1 MMGRRSNTGGT
12 ARPLV
17 VMLAGVLACVL
28 CVGVV
33 PAPNAM
39 AGTVDDAQAAY
50 DAALD
55 AKRETDARVTSL
67 KAAGEKAVAQE
78 ALGSVGYFKDR
89 QGVSGGAYRVLTD
102 PTVTRSKY
110 LEQIH
115 AGAEWDATSLAN
127 VERALGYLE
136 QFEAIRASE
145 GLSAVPVSDVAMA
158 VGEVNADWNDHQF
171 VTSVS
176 INHTGEYNMGEMLA
190 ATYDTP
196 GSRPYD
202 QWYYQEKKNVQS
214 IKDGTWT
221 GDDSFNNVGHY
232 FTVIG
237 GPYTDT
243 GLGITGTGSGDSRY
257 GIAAQEIS
265 GMKDEWGSNLMQER
279 SLNDPSSCANN
290 SGVPGCKEY
299 PPLTGRT
306 MSVADWKKDFEA
318 YRDGLE
324 KDAVPYRQ
332 ALDAQK
338 RAADALDAARKA
350 LDAARRTAA
359 DPSSK
364 PSTQPSKPS
373 TEPSKPSTHPSKP
386 TTEPSKPSTEPS
398 KPNTQPSTPGT
409 PGTQPSKPSTQPST
423 QPSSEPSKPSK
434 PSTQPSKPST
444 PTTQPSKP
452 SASSTVTM
460 WRLYNPN
467 SGEHFYTGNAKERD
481 MLVRIGWKS
490 EGEGWTAPT
499 SGDPVYRLYNPNAGD
514 HHYTLNPG
522 ERDMLVKVGWT
533 YEGVGWHSA
542 TASDTD
548 RKPLYRQYNPNAV
561 AGAHNYTLSKA
572 ENDHLARIGWC
583 AEGLAWYAV

>member
-1 MMGRRSNTGGT
+1 MS
-12 ARPLV
+12 RPLV

-33 PAPNAM
+33 PVPTAT

-67 KAAGEKAVAQE
+67 KTAGEKAVAQE

-115 AGAEWDATSLAN
+115 AGAEGDATSLAN

-145 GLSAVPVSDVAMA
+145 GLSSVPVSDVVMA
-158 VGEVNADWNDHQF
+158 VGEVHADWTRYLVDTTG
-171 VTSVS
+171 VIS
-176 INHTGEYNMGEMLA
+176 HTHEYNTRDILSA
-190 ATYDTP
+190 SSDTP
-196 GSRPYD
+196 SSQPYD
-202 QWYYQEKKNVQS
+202 VLYYQEKELARNPTADFYA
-214 IKDGTWT
+214 I
-221 GDDSFNNVGHY
+221 GHY
-232 FTVIG
+232 LNIIVDPIKATGIG
-237 GPYTDT
+237 VLSNKDDT
-243 GLGITGTGSGDSRY
+243 IVF
-257 GIAAQEIS
+257 AQDFLDDDVVE
-265 GMKDEWGSNLMQER
+265 SNLDREVIRSQ
-279 SLNDPSSCANN
+279 SLNDPNSCENN
-290 SGVPGCKEY
+290 LVHGCKEY
-299 PPLTGRT
+299 EATDLSKGSRT

-373 TEPSKPSTHPSKP
+373 TEPSEPSTQPSKP

-398 KPNTQPSTPGT
+398 KPSTEPGKPNTQPSTPS
-409 PGTQPSKPSTQPST
+409 TQPSKPSTQPST

-434 PSTQPSKPST
+434 PSTEPSTQPSKPSTQPST

-452 SASSTVTM
+452 SASSTATM

-467 SGEHFYTGNAKERD
+467 SGEHFYTGRTAERD

-522 ERDMLVKVGWT
+522 ERDMLVKAGWT

-572 ENDHLARIGWC
+572 ENDHLARIGWR

>member
-1 MMGRRSNTGGT
+1 MGRRSNTGGT
-12 ARPLV
+12 VRPLV

-33 PAPNAM
+33 PVPTAT

-67 KAAGEKAVAQE
+67 KAAGERAVAQE

-115 AGAEWDATSLAN
+115 AGAEGDATSLAN
-127 VERALGYLE
+127 VERALGYME

-145 GLSAVPVSDVAMA
+145 GLSSVPVSDVVMA
-158 VGEVNADWNDHQF
+158 VGEVHADWTRYLVDTTG
-171 VTSVS
+171 VIS
-176 INHTGEYNMGEMLA
+176 HTHEYNTRDILSA
-190 ATYDTP
+190 SSDTP
-196 GSRPYD
+196 SSQPYD
-202 QWYYQEKKNVQS
+202 VLYYQEKELAQNPTADFDA
-214 IKDGTWT
+214 I
-221 GDDSFNNVGHY
+221 GHY
-232 FTVIG
+232 LNIIVDPIKATGIG
-237 GPYTDT
+237 VLSNKDDT
-243 GLGITGTGSGDSRY
+243 IVF
-257 GIAAQEIS
+257 AQDFLDDDVVE
-265 GMKDEWGSNLMQER
+265 SNLDQEEIR
-279 SLNDPSSCANN
+279 SQSLNDPNSCENN
-290 SGVPGCKEY
+290 LVHGCKEY
-299 PPLTGRT
+299 EATDLSKGSRT

-398 KPNTQPSTPGT
+398 KPNTQPSK
-409 PGTQPSKPSTQPST
+409 PGTQPSKPSSQPST

-434 PSTQPSKPST
+434 PSTKPSKPST

-452 SASSTVTM
+452 SASSTPSVAHQDVY
-460 WRLYNPN
+460 RVYNPN
-467 SGEHFYTGNAKERD
+467 SGEHFYTEVQGERD
-481 MLVRIGWKS
+481 WLVRLGWHDEGVLMQAVVNAADGQPMYRLYNPNNGLHHYTEVAGERDWLVRLGWNYEGIAYYAS
-490 EGEGWTAPT
+490 E
-499 SGDPVYRLYNPNAGD
+499 SGTPVYRLYNPNSGQ
-514 HHYTLNPG
+514 HHYTWSAY
-522 ERDMLVKVGWT
+522 ERDVLSRLDWN
-533 YEGVGWHSA
+533 YEGIACYG
-542 TASDTD
+542 
-548 RKPLYRQYNPNAV
+548 Y
-561 AGAHNYTLSKA
+561 KA
-572 ENDHLARIGWC
+572 
-583 AEGLAWYAV
+583 